1 MQGKHSK
8 VLCCAAL
15 WLLGAGL
22 GLAQAQTTTVAGTTP
37 GQFSVNESGAATYR
51 IPIQVPP
58 GIAGMEP
65 KLELSYNSQGG
76 NGLMGMGWSLS
87 GLSAIGRC
95 PRTMAVDGFRGGVN
109 FDMNDRYCLDGQRLI
124 LVSGTYGAAGSEYRT
139 ELDSFSKIVASGA
152 AGNGVASFTVQT
164 KAGLT
169 MEYGN
174 TADSRIEAQGKAT
187 VRVWAVNKISDVK
200 SNIMTFGYYKSA
212 DSSVYAPLN
221 IGYGGNTA
229 AGLANSL
236 SVSIQYDT
244 TRTDKTK
251 VYQGG
256 SLIQQDRRISGI
268 QLYNGST
275 LTKTYSLAY
284 SPSPATSRSRLVTV
298 AECAPGGSCLPQSV
312 FAYKAVSNISLQPLA
327 RWHTRFGD
335 ADAFNLPQYY
345 STLQLVDVNN
355 DGLADLCSRNY
366 DGIYCGLNLGTGSGF
381 GALTR
386 WSTSFTDAGGLD
398 QPQYYSTIRY
408 PDVNGD
414 GLPDICVRLFDGIY
428 CGLNNGTTFSS
439 LTRWSTRYGD
449 DNGWS
454 PVQYYSTIQ
463 YLDLN
468 GDGLADIC
476 GRGGDGLYCALNLG
490 NGSGFGPVTR
500 WSTQYGDNNG
510 WGVEQYYSTI
520 QYMDLNGDGLPDVC
534 GRGGDGLFCALNLGT
549 GAGFGTATLWLPIL
563 SDANGFTVPQYYST
577 IQFPDLNG
585 DGLADV
591 CARTGDG
598 ISCAINTGNGTGFS
612 NFGSWSNSM
621 SDAGGFNI
629 SQYYATI
636 RYVDINGDGLPD
648 VCARMY
654 DGFYCGLNTGNNGFG
669 GLTQWSASYGN
680 NNGWGSPEYYST
692 MRYADIN
699 GDGGVDVCGRAIDGY
714 YCTTS
719 LPNTND
725 RLETVTKN
733 GQVTTVALSSL
744 VGNPAVYTKDVSPN
758 AAAYPKLDLQYAQYV
773 VSTVAS
779 SNGIGGTVTTQYNY
793 GGLKAEMGTGRGLLG
808 FRWMK
813 SKNLSNNIES
823 YTEFNQNWPFTGS
836 VAKSETRLAGS
847 GNAGVLKRTTNSY
860 AQGTG

>member
-1 MQGKHSK
+1 M
-8 VLCCAAL
+8 
-15 WLLGAGL
+15 
-22 GLAQAQTTTVAGTTP
+22 
-37 GQFSVNESGAATYR
+37 
-51 IPIQVPP
+51 
-58 GIAGMEP
+58 
-65 KLELSYNSQGG
+65 
-76 NGLMGMGWSLS
+76 
-87 GLSAIGRC
+87 AI
-95 PRTMAVDGFRGGVN
+95 DNFRGGVN
-109 FDMNDRYCLDGQRLI
+109 FDMNDRYCMDGQRLI
-124 LVSGTYGAAGSEYRT
+124 LVSGTYGVAGSEYRT
-139 ELDSFSKIVASGA
+139 ELDSFSKIVASGT

-174 TADSRIEAQGKAT
+174 TADSRIEAQGKTT

-200 SNIMTFGYYKSA
+200 TNVMTFGYYKSA

-229 AGLANSL
+229 AGLPNSL

-256 SLIQQDRRISGI
+256 SLIQQDRRISSV
-268 QLYNGST
+268 QLFNGST

-284 SPSPATSRSRLVTV
+284 SPSPATSRSRLLTVT
-298 AECAPGGSCLPQSV
+298 ECAPGGTCLPQSV
-312 FAYKAVSNISLQPLA
+312 FAYKAVTNTSLQPLVK
-327 RWHTRFGD
+327 WHSRFGD

-345 STLQLVDVNN
+345 NTLQLVDVNN

-366 DGIYCGLNLGTGSGF
+366 DGIYCGLNLGSGAGF
-381 GALTR
+381 GGLTR
-386 WSTSFTDAGGLD
+386 WSTSFSDAGGLD

-414 GLPDICVRLFDGIY
+414 GFPDICVRLIDGIY

-439 LTRWSTRYGD
+439 LTRWTIGYSD
-449 DNGWS
+449 SWGWL
-454 PVQYYSTIQ
+454 PAKFYSTIQ

-468 GDGLADIC
+468 GDGLPDIC
-476 GRGGDGLYCALNLG
+476 GRAGDGLYCALNLG
-490 NGSGFGPVTR
+490 NGTGFGTVTR
-500 WSTQYGDNNG
+500 WSAQYGDDTG
-510 WGVEQYYSTI
+510 WGLEQYYSTI

-549 GAGFGTATLWLPIL
+549 GAGFAAGSMWSLIP
-563 SDANGFTVPQYYST
+563 SDANGFTMPQYYST

-585 DGLADV
+585 DGLADMCV
-591 CARTGDG
+591 RSGDG
-598 ISCAINTGNGTGFS
+598 IGCSINTGSGTGFS
-612 NFGSWSNSM
+612 GMTAWSTSL

-629 SQYYATI
+629 PQYYSTI
-636 RYVDINGDGLPD
+636 RFVDINGDGLPD
-648 VCARMY
+648 VCARLY
-654 DGFYCGLNTGNNGFG
+654 DGLYCGINTGNNGFG
-669 GLTQWSASYGN
+669 GLIQWSTNYGN
-680 NNGWGSPEYYST
+680 NNGWGYPEYYST
-692 MRYADIN
+692 LRYADIN
-699 GDGGVDVCGRAIDGY
+699 GDGGVDVCGRAIDAY
-714 YCTTS
+714 YCTAS

-744 VGNPAVYTKDVSPN
+744 VGNPAVYTKDVTPN
-758 AAAYPKLDLQYAQYV
+758 AAVYPKLDLQYPQYV

-779 SNGIGGTVTTQYNY
+779 SNGVGGTVTTQYNY
-793 GGLKAEMGTGRGLLG
+793 GGLKAEQGTGRGMLG

-813 SKNLSNNIES
+813 SKNLANNIES

-836 VAKSETRLAGS
+836 VLKSETRLAGS
-847 GNAGVLKRTTNSY
+847 GSAGVLKRTTNTY
-860 AQGTG
+860 AQGSGSATGATFVYPSQSVEESWDLGGSQYPTVTNAYQYGQSPQYGDPTQISVSNSAGAGKTTVNEYWPANTGSGNWILGRLKKASVTSVAP